1 MGSGDHMTNEIWPRI
16 ILVSPLYEWN
26 LGSIAR
32 AMKNFGLFQ
41 LFLVKPK
48 ATISSDALRFAMKGV
63 DVLEKA
69 IISNE
74 IEDALKGVDFI
85 IGTTAREGD
94 AQQNLLRMGL
104 TPRRVFSSL
113 PTLEGVAILF
123 GREDEGL
130 HNEELDLCD
139 LVVSIPTSVKYKTMN
154 LSHAA
159 AVIFY
164 ELSQAK
170 LSRRLIYKPAKK
182 LHKKLLL
189 TSFESMVGQSGFP
202 EHKRKLMIRAFSNV
216 ISRASISNR
225 EVTLII
231 GAIRRVLNE
240 KHSQ

>member
-1 MGSGDHMTNEIWPRI
+1 MKEVWPRI

-32 AMKNFGLFQ
+32 AMKNFGLSQ

-48 ATISSDALRFAMKGV
+48 ATISSDVLRFAMKGV

-69 IISNE
+69 VICNE
-74 IEDALKGVDFI
+74 IEDAIKGADFI

-94 AQQNLLRMGL
+94 SQHNLIRMVL
-104 TPRRVFSSL
+104 TPRQVFSSL
-113 PTLEGVAILF
+113 PTFEGVAVLF

-130 HNEELDLCD
+130 HNEELELCD
-139 LVVSIPTSVKYKTMN
+139 LVVSIPTSLKYKTMN

-164 ELSQAK
+164 ELNQAE
-170 LSRRLIYKPAKK
+170 LSRRLVYKPAKRI
-182 LHKKLLL
+182 HKKLLL
-189 TSFESMVGQSGFP
+189 TSFESMVEQSGFSTN
-202 EHKRKLMIRAFSNV
+202 KRKLMIRAFSNV
-216 ISRASISNR
+216 ISRASISDR
-225 EVTLII
+225 EVTLLI
-231 GAIRRVLNE
+231 GAMRRMLNK

>member
-1 MGSGDHMTNEIWPRI
+1 MTNEIWPRI

-32 AMKNFGLFQ
+32 AMKNFGLSQ

-48 ATISSDALRFAMKGV
+48 TTISSEVLRFAMKGV
-63 DVLEKA
+63 DVLENVV
-69 IISNE
+69 ISNE
-74 IEDALKGVDFI
+74 IEDAIEGVNFI

-94 AQQNLLRMGL
+94 AQQNLLRMAL

-130 HNEELDLCD
+130 HNEDLELCD
-139 LVVSIPTSVKYKTMN
+139 LVVSIPTSVNYKTMN

-164 ELSQAK
+164 ELSQTE
-170 LSRRLIYKPAKK
+170 LSRRLIYAPAKRI
-182 LHKKLLL
+182 HKELLL
-189 TSFESMVGQSGFP
+189 TSFEAMVKQSNFP
-202 EHKRKLMIRAFSNV
+202 AHKRKLMIKAFSNV

-225 EVTLII
+225 EATLLI
-231 GAIRRVLNE
+231 GAIRRVINK
-240 KHSQ
+240 KHNQ